1 MKIVH
6 IERLIDTGEVSST
19 PEWLKVKQDV
29 IEAIDTIQWPANSGS
44 FTLYSGKKAN
54 GVVPIKKGCM
64 EYLKSEGWML
74 EYRLKEIDTGKID
87 AAFHSNIGLFGFEW
101 ETGNVSSSHRA
112 VNKIALALYKEVI
125 IGGIHVVPSKAMY
138 DYITDRIGNF
148 PELQP
153 YFPLWRS
160 FKVSITKGVF
170 DMIVVEQDA
179 VSYSV
184 PPIPKGNDGNAKKN
198 TGKIKKS

>member
-6 IERLIDTGEVSST
+6 MERQIDTGGVSST
-19 PEWLKVKQDV
+19 PEWLKAKQDV
-29 IEAIDTIQWPANSGS
+29 IDAIGTVQWPENSDS
-44 FTLYSGKKAN
+44 FTLYPERKAN
-54 GVVPIKKGCM
+54 GVVPIKKGCIN
-64 EYLKSEGWML
+64 YLKSKYWML
-74 EYRLKEIDTGKID
+74 EYQLKEIDTGHID
-87 AAFHSNIGLFGFEW
+87 AAFHSDIGLFGLEW

-112 VNKIALALYKEVI
+112 INKIALALYKEVI
-125 IGGIHVVPSKAMY
+125 IGGIHIVPSKAMCKY
-138 DYITDRIGNF
+138 LTDRIGNF

-170 DMIVVEQDA
+170 YMIVVEQDA
-179 VSYSV
+179 VSYNV
-184 PPIPKGNDGNAKKN
+184 PPIPKGKDGNAKKN